1 MFSVRGGSSSLL
13 RSCLSSLSPQTLTAT
28 RSNVLRGFATEAQRP
43 TEVSEAFARTANLFK
58 TYKPITPGI
67 RHLRRPLNPHIWEGR
82 PLRLLTVPLRKN
94 GGRNN
99 HGRITVRHRGGG
111 HKRRIRLVDFVRD
124 EPGLHDVVRIEYDPN
139 RSAHIALIKN
149 RNPEVDGRKKW
160 SYILACEGL
169 RAGSVVESFR
179 QGIPDGFV
187 PGYVDSKANRGKVL
201 TEQTEGSS
209 VQTNSG
215 SLALGL
221 LRAKT
226 IRPGNVL
233 PLRLIPTGTVIH
245 NIALSPEGRGILVRS
260 AGSFGQVIAH
270 DDSGRYT
277 QVRLQSG
284 EVRKVLQDCC
294 ATIGKVSNPLWKNRS
309 LGKAGRARWLGI
321 RPTVRGVAMNAND
334 HPHGGGRGKSKSN
347 KHPRSPWGWLTKGKR
362 TRKPGPKGPKNSNKM
377 VQRAMDSPDTLRTF
391 LQLQLATDAYAVLHL
406 PYVLSVL
413 SAQSLGPSEHLQKWT
428 TRLSS
433 LLYSKDP
440 AARWAGLCLA
450 LQTSVLS
457 KAIMMENAQGWIAIA
472 LPLLSKNEPVPNLK
486 TAIRLLFRI
495 FSAATDVPEFQR
507 QLATPN
513 VPKFGLA
520 LLTLADKHTDHEL
533 KILAIDVLSQ
543 LVPLYP
549 TLLRPIQASLSSFCL
564 RQLNG
569 SAAPPTDPA
578 TLTSVSRL
586 YAALPVTGGK
596 VGAANLWRSAVD
608 DTLNFA
614 WDAFAGVRTT
624 FPVEERLY
632 AAQPR
637 QGQTANEE
645 ALVAV
650 PLNVDRL
657 RCATAALCE
666 LLKFA
671 HARPVQIPMGQLV
684 QFCLALV
691 RSTTEDKRDGH
702 LDATRRAMEESV
714 VPDLW
719 IFGCSI
725 LDSLASSTRQHLA
738 PHISRFVTVIV
749 YHLEQPLPA
758 SHRLPFLRALTTLL
772 KSSRPLH
779 HPILPTR
786 ATKALL
792 QPLTALLPS
801 QSAVQTQ
808 AASTGTGSGSK
819 SKRARKRARTY
830 EGDEVFN
837 IANAVMCPTVAD
849 GAVVLQ
855 SLEGVL
861 APPAAQQPL
870 PLRRRPLRRRAPPAL
885 HPPLAAA
892 PHARAGLA
900 RPGAVR
906 QTRRR
911 GAERVSRGGGGHD
924 ERAG

>member
-13 RSCLSSLSPQTLTAT
+13 RSCLTSLSTQSLTAT
-28 RSNVLRGFATEAQRP
+28 RSNVLRGYATEAQRP
-43 TEVSEAFARTANLFK
+43 TEVNEAFARTANLFK

-82 PLRLLTVPLRKN
+82 PLRLLTVPLRKK

-377 VQRAMDSPDTLRTF
+377 VVR
-391 LQLQLATDAYAVLHL
+391 
-406 PYVLSVL
+406 
-413 SAQSLGPSEHLQKWT
+413 E
-428 TRLSS
+428 
-433 LLYSKDP
+433 
-440 AARWAGLCLA
+440 
-450 LQTSVLS
+450 
-457 KAIMMENAQGWIAIA
+457 
-472 LPLLSKNEPVPNLK
+472 
-486 TAIRLLFRI
+486 
-495 FSAATDVPEFQR
+495 
-507 QLATPN
+507 
-513 VPKFGLA
+513 
-520 LLTLADKHTDHEL
+520 
-533 KILAIDVLSQ
+533 
-543 LVPLYP
+543 
-549 TLLRPIQASLSSFCL
+549 RP
-564 RQLNG
+564 R
-569 SAAPPTDPA
+569 
-578 TLTSVSRL
+578 
-586 YAALPVTGGK
+586 GK
-596 VGAANLWRSAVD
+596 EKRS
-608 DTLNFA
+608 N
-614 WDAFAGVRTT
+614 
-624 FPVEERLY
+624 
-632 AAQPR
+632 
-637 QGQTANEE
+637 
-645 ALVAV
+645 
-650 PLNVDRL
+650 
-657 RCATAALCE
+657 
-666 LLKFA
+666 
-671 HARPVQIPMGQLV
+671 
-684 QFCLALV
+684 
-691 RSTTEDKRDGH
+691 
-702 LDATRRAMEESV
+702 
-714 VPDLW
+714 
-719 IFGCSI
+719 
-725 LDSLASSTRQHLA
+725 
-738 PHISRFVTVIV
+738 
-749 YHLEQPLPA
+749 
-758 SHRLPFLRALTTLL
+758 
-772 KSSRPLH
+772 
-779 HPILPTR
+779 
-786 ATKALL
+786 
-792 QPLTALLPS
+792 
-801 QSAVQTQ
+801 
-808 AASTGTGSGSK
+808 
-819 SKRARKRARTY
+819 
-830 EGDEVFN
+830 
-837 IANAVMCPTVAD
+837 
-849 GAVVLQ
+849 
-855 SLEGVL
+855 
-861 APPAAQQPL
+861 
-870 PLRRRPLRRRAPPAL
+870 
-885 HPPLAAA
+885 
-892 PHARAGLA
+892 
-900 RPGAVR
+900 
-906 QTRRR
+906 
-911 GAERVSRGGGGHD
+911 
-924 ERAG
+924 